1 MKKLLA
7 ILLML
12 TFLVSTVPVFA
23 AESAHGVTEFANGT
37 EYMYNLKTIGVRP
50 YQVTSTACTVA
61 KYTSS
66 ANTGSMTVFQLPIPE
81 ISESQTFSNYTFRV
95 CTSSAGNLGTYIKL
109 VKLDGLDWSKITSGT
124 TNLTE
129 EPLAS
134 AFKNYEAYRAN
145 SSIEAVKCTAY
156 PDNYYYLLDITDYAK
171 FCRNNGQTVMHVGVY
186 TPYAKKVYAFSD
198 SSFSTDDERIPYTY
212 FTAESIPAME
222 YLGSDI
228 EDSIE
233 KTPACETNKNSVTF
247 SFNNLVK
254 QVSATVN
261 GEASQCSV
269 IGSKV
274 TVSNLDFGSNDVS
287 VTAADANGV
296 EATASQSLFVFE
308 NYDGYDYLKEQSY
321 TVNSDGSSY
330 SGYNPSSAPKQ
341 AVVWSIPLP
350 TVESGK
356 EISQFNLRFLSPN
369 AKGESYRLIKL
380 PGENWDKEN
389 LVFIT
394 GEVAEGKVNIE
405 EYISSY
411 PEYKANI
418 GTKSFETSTLE
429 WADNDNGYLEATYAD
444 LTKYA
449 KECIENGQSKMWL
462 AIHST
467 STCAITGI
475 GNTQHAPNGR
485 VHYVYWKFEDAEQTA
500 SVPKVVLSSDEN
512 TYANATALTALSKD
526 ATYKFVTKLSNFEA
540 EDKEITLIIAKYDSE
555 NTLTG
560 VAPVTVTVAA
570 GATNVEASSPALAM
584 NGTEGIVKAFIIAE
598 DDSKPVIVT
607 HITLIAQ

>member
-12 TFLVSTVPVFA
+12 TFLVSAVPVFA
-23 AESAHGVTEFANGT
+23 AESAHGVAEYTNDT
-37 EYMYNLKTIGVRP
+37 EYVYSLKTIGVHP
-50 YQVTSTACTVA
+50 YVI
-61 KYTSS
+61 TSS
-66 ANTGSMTVFQLPIPE
+66 TCKKATYTAATNKSSMTVFELPIPNLTE
-81 ISESQTFSNYTFRV
+81 GQTIKNYKFRFCGSSDGNFS
-95 CTSSAGNLGTYIKL
+95 TYIKA
-109 VKLDGLDWSKITSGT
+109 VKLDGADNSKLKDLSAR
-124 TNLTE
+124 LTD
-129 EPLAS
+129 EPYNS
-134 AFKNYEAYRAN
+134 AFNNYAAYRADT
-145 SSIEAVKCTAY
+145 SVEAVQCTTHTTKY
-156 PDNYYYLLDITDYAK
+156 YYYLDITAYANE
-171 FCRNNGQTVMHVGVY
+171 CRNKGQSVMYVGVFNAY
-186 TPYAKKVYAFSD
+186 TKNIFAFSD
-198 SSFSTDDERIPYTY
+198 SSFAADDERIPYTY

-228 EDSIE
+228 EDSIA

-247 SFNNLVK
+247 SFNNPVK
-254 QVSATVN
+254 QVSITVN
-261 GEASQCSV
+261 GEATQCRIS
-269 IGSKV
+269 GSRV
-274 TVSNLDFGSNDVS
+274 TVADLGFGSNDVS
-287 VTAADANGV
+287 VTAADVNGI
-296 EATASQSLFVFE
+296 EATASQSLFVFADS
-308 NYDGYDYLKEQSY
+308 DGYDYLKDSSY
-321 TVNSDGSSY
+321 LVTADGSSY

-369 AKGESYRLIKL
+369 AKGENYRLIKL

-389 LVFIT
+389 LVFTT

-405 EYISSY
+405 KYISSY

-418 GTKSFETSTLE
+418 GTKTFETSTLE

-467 STCAITGI
+467 STYAITGI
-475 GNTQHAPNGR
+475 GNTQHAPAGR

-500 SVPKVVLSSDEN
+500 SVPKVILSDDVN
-512 TYANATALTALSKD
+512 AYANAVGLTALSKD
-526 ATYKFVTKLSNFEA
+526 ATYKFVTKISNYEA
-540 EDKEITLIIAKYDSE
+540 EDQEVTLIIAKYDSE

-560 VAPVTVTVAA
+560 VAPVTVTVTA
-570 GATNVEASSPALAM
+570 GATDVEASSASLAM
-584 NGTEGIVKAFIIAE
+584 GGTEGKVKAFIITE
-598 DDSKPVIVT
+598 DDSTPVIVT
-607 HITLIAQ
+607 HVSLIAQ